1 MEIVSI
7 IFLFVFGACIGSF
20 LNVVIWRLPRGE
32 SIVFPGSHCPSCGR
46 PIKWYDNI
54 PLISWVV
61 LGGKCRFCRVRISP
75 RYLIVEAATGLLIVG
90 LWVCYYI
97 LHLRS
102 DVGSFY
108 DTWPMFAAHA
118 ALVCGLLAC
127 SLIDIETFTV
137 PLGVCWF
144 VAAVGIGFSTI
155 FPNPD
160 VMPSISPA
168 TGAFGIAS
176 AIGLII
182 SLILLR
188 RGFIQPSFID
198 ADYNSHDE
206 TENQQKRPRDEH
218 SVALSSKHG
227 VNPRKEILR
236 EVLFLAP
243 AIILGIAAYLLVKH
257 IQPVN
262 EMWTNLNRANRFG
275 MHLQGFETALFGYLI
290 GGLCVWG
297 MRILGTL
304 GFGKEAMGMGDVHI
318 MAAVGAV
325 TGWMIPTVAFFLAPI
340 FGLLWA
346 FYLLIKKNQHELPYG
361 PWLSAASLA
370 AMIFHDKIAAYFK
383 NLGY

>member
-144 VAAVGIGFSTI
+144 VAAVGKIG
-155 FPNPD
+155 
-160 VMPSISPA
+160 
-168 TGAFGIAS
+168 
-176 AIGLII
+176 
-182 SLILLR
+182 
-188 RGFIQPSFID
+188 
-198 ADYNSHDE
+198 
-206 TENQQKRPRDEH
+206 
-218 SVALSSKHG
+218 
-227 VNPRKEILR
+227 
-236 EVLFLAP
+236 
-243 AIILGIAAYLLVKH
+243 
-257 IQPVN
+257 
-262 EMWTNLNRANRFG
+262 RA
-275 MHLQGFETALFGYLI
+275 H
-290 GGLCVWG
+290 V
-297 MRILGTL
+297 
-304 GFGKEAMGMGDVHI
+304 
-318 MAAVGAV
+318 
-325 TGWMIPTVAFFLAPI
+325 
-340 FGLLWA
+340 
-346 FYLLIKKNQHELPYG
+346 
-361 PWLSAASLA
+361 
-370 AMIFHDKIAAYFK
+370 
-383 NLGY
+383 